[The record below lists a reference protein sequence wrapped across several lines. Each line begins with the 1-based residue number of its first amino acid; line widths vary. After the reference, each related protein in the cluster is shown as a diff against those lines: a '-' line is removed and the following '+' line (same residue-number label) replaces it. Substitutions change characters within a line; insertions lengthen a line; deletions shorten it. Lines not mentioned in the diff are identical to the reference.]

1 MLNVFGNFSHI
12 ASPIRRITVIKN
24 HFCSGAKT
32 VLKMSESEQAK
43 DYTAGIIVIGDEI
56 LKGQVADTNTHFM
69 TRHLFSWGVK
79 VKKISVVPDD
89 IDTIAKE
96 IVEFS
101 SKYTYVIT
109 SGGIGPTHDD
119 LTFES
124 VGKAFDEPIEP
135 NPHLVELCKKYFGTD
150 DLNSPKLKMAKVP
163 KSAKLLYGEDK
174 STGKRTRYPL
184 VNVRNTYLFPGVPS
198 ILEHAFPLLKD
209 HFRNPDVQIH
219 TKELYI
225 QLDEISITPVLNEA
239 DTLFK
244 RQVTLGSYPDFINS
258 YYKVKLT
265 LESEDREHLETA
277 VRYLQEHLP
286 EDSIVQY
293 EKNPVF
299 NAVDQVYG
307 VVNSEESTPYIN
319 KVKNAV
325 SIIEEGLQKYKLEE
339 ICVGFNGGKDCTVL
353 LHLVHAVV
361 KKQFPEYEGKMK
373 ALYIRS
379 KLPFPEVEKFIQISR
394 DRYKLEMLHFNG
406 RIKDSLRDLQVQHP
420 EIKAVIMGTRE
431 TDPYSSHLKSFAM
444 TDTDWPQFMRVNPLL
459 DWTYSD
465 IWKFLRSLCL
475 PYCSL
480 YDRGYTSLGSMNNT
494 HPNPSLQYV
503 DENGIVK
510 YKPAYKLEADSQER
524 DGRNT

>member
-1 MLNVFGNFSHI
+1 MFTMAN
-12 ASPIRRITVIKN
+12 
-24 HFCSGAKT
+24 
-32 VLKMSESEQAK
+32 SEKQV
-43 DYTAGIIVIGDEI
+43 YTAGIIVIGDEI
-56 LKGQVADTNTHFM
+56 LKGQIADTNTHFM
-69 TRHLFSWGVK
+69 TKHLFSWGVR

-89 IDTIAKE
+89 IDTIANE
-96 IVEFS
+96 VLEFS
-101 SKYTYVIT
+101 SKYTFVIT

-124 VGKAFDEPIEP
+124 VGKAFGEPLEP

-174 STGKRTRYPL
+174 STGKRTKYPL
-184 VNVRNTYLFPGVPS
+184 VTVRNTYMFPGVPS

-209 HFRNPDVQIH
+209 HFKNPDVEIY
-219 TKELYI
+219 TKEIYV
-225 QLDEISITPVLNEA
+225 QVDEVSITPILNEA
-239 DTLFK
+239 DTKFK
-244 RQVTLGSYPDFINS
+244 RQVSLGSYPDFINS

-265 LESEDREHLETA
+265 LESEDKEQLEA
-277 VRYLQEHLP
+277 AMRYLEENLP
-286 EDSIVQY
+286 KDSVVQY
-293 EKNPVF
+293 DKNPLLS
-299 NAVDQVYG
+299 AVEQVYS
-307 VVNSEESTPYIN
+307 VVNSDDTSPYTS
-319 KVKNAV
+319 KVKRAI
-325 SIIEEGLQKYKLEE
+325 SIIEEGLQRYKLEE

-361 KKQFPEYEGKMK
+361 KKMFPDHEGKLK

-406 RIKDSLRDLQVQHP
+406 RIKDSLGDLQAQHP
-420 EIKAVIMGTRE
+420 EIKAVVMGTRE
-431 TDPYSSHLKSFAM
+431 TDPYSSHLNPFAM
-444 TDTDWPQFMRVNPLL
+444 TDSDWPQFMRVNPLL

-480 YDRGYTSLGSMNNT
+480 YDRGYTSLGCMNNT

-503 DENGIVK
+503 DADGIVK
-510 YKPAYKLEADSQER
+510 YKPAFSLEADSLER
-524 DGRNT
+524 AGRNT